1 MSPQMIVFALVT
13 FLHDLFTAVWIGG
26 LIVLGVTVLPTAR
39 QVLGKGP
46 QMKQMMDIILKRQ
59 STLVYVSIVGLA
71 LTGVLLANR
80 SPEFSGL
87 FSFNNLYSSMLTLK
101 HILVVAMI
109 AIALYRSLGLGR
121 VGRPISEVQ
130 EKLKAVLLFFNMAL
144 GIVVLLLSG
153 ILAALL

>member
-26 LIVLGVTVLPTAR
+26 LIALGVTALPAAR

-46 QMKQMMDIILKRQ
+46 QMKQMMDTILKRQ
-59 STLVYVSIVGLA
+59 SVLVYVSMVGLA

-87 FSFNNLYSSMLTLK
+87 FSFANLYSGVLTLK
-101 HILVVAMI
+101 HILVVTMI

-121 VGRPISEVQ
+121 GGRPISPVQ
-130 EKLKAVLLFFNMAL
+130 EKLKAALLFLNMGL

-153 ILAALL
+153 ILAVLL